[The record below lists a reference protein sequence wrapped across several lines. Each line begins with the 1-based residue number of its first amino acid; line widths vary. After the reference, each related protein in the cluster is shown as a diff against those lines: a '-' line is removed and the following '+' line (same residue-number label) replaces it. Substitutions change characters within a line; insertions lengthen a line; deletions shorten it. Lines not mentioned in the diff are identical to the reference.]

1 MLQDTIKQKL
11 EEIKILKASTKE
23 ELEKIRIE
31 YLGKKGLI
39 NDLFAQFKELPNEQK
54 KDVGAILNELK
65 NSIQQKIESLREAMA
80 QKQEESKPKEDL
92 TKPADL
98 LSLGSIHPLTTV
110 RKEIIDIFS
119 HLGYTVAEGPE
130 IEDDWHVFSAL
141 NFPPEHPARDMQ
153 DTLYLNDNI
162 LLRTHNTGIT
172 ARMLERYQ
180 NCEFSYFTIG
190 KVYRNDEDDQTHS
203 HQFTQVDFA
212 SVGKHNIQSLIWT
225 IKSLLSYVFEEE
237 IEIRMR
243 PSFFP
248 FTEPSMEIDILYKN
262 KWIEVLGAGMINE
275 EVLRLAGYKEPS
287 KYRGIAGGIGIERLA
302 MIKYGIKDIREFFN
316 NDLRMIKQF
325 R

>member
-1 MLQDTIKQKL
+1 MDYKSLIKNIKNFEEYKL
-11 EEIKILKASTKE
+11 IKSQISSD
-23 ELEKIRIE
+23 
-31 YLGKKGLI
+31 KGPI
-39 NDLFAQFKELPNEQK
+39 FDL
-54 KDVGAILNELK
+54 
-65 NSIQQKIESLREAMA
+65 QQKIKNADSKEKAELGKQLSTLKYDINNLLDAKIQEIKLNEIKDKISNDKNNIYEYSNQFANFHPIFLISNRIREWFVQNNYLEEKSLELENDYYNFE
-80 QKQEESKPKEDL
+80 QLNIPK
-92 TKPADL
+92 
-98 LSLGSIHPLTTV
+98 
-110 RKEIIDIFS
+110 
-119 HLGYTVAEGPE
+119 
-130 IEDDWHVFSAL
+130 
-141 NFPPEHPARDMQ
+141 NHPARDMQ

>member
-1 MLQDTIKQKL
+1 MYYKSIIKNIKNFEEYKL
-11 EEIKILKASTKE
+11 IKSQIFSN
-23 ELEKIRIE
+23 
-31 YLGKKGLI
+31 KGPI
-39 NDLFAQFKELPNEQK
+39 FDL
-54 KDVGAILNELK
+54 
-65 NSIQQKIESLREAMA
+65 QQKIKNADSKEKAELGKQLSTLKYDINNLLDAKIQEIKLNEIKDKISNDKNNIYEYSNQFANFHPIFLISNRIREWFVQNNYLEEKSLELENDYYNFE
-80 QKQEESKPKEDL
+80 QLNIPK
-92 TKPADL
+92 
-98 LSLGSIHPLTTV
+98 
-110 RKEIIDIFS
+110 
-119 HLGYTVAEGPE
+119 
-130 IEDDWHVFSAL
+130 
-141 NFPPEHPARDMQ
+141 NHPARDMQ

>member
-1 MLQDTIKQKL
+1 MDYKSLIKNIKNFEEYKL
-11 EEIKILKASTKE
+11 IKSQIFSD
-23 ELEKIRIE
+23 
-31 YLGKKGLI
+31 KGPI
-39 NDLFAQFKELPNEQK
+39 FDL
-54 KDVGAILNELK
+54 
-65 NSIQQKIESLREAMA
+65 QQKIKNANSKEKAELGKQLSTLKYDINNLLDAKIQEIKLNEIKNKILHDKNNIYEYSNQFANFHPIFLISNRIREWFVQNNYLEEKSLELENDYYNFE
-80 QKQEESKPKEDL
+80 QLNIPK
-92 TKPADL
+92 
-98 LSLGSIHPLTTV
+98 
-110 RKEIIDIFS
+110 
-119 HLGYTVAEGPE
+119 
-130 IEDDWHVFSAL
+130 
-141 NFPPEHPARDMQ
+141 NHPARDMQ

-212 SVGKHNIQSLIWT
+212 SVGKHNIQSLIWK

>member
-1 MLQDTIKQKL
+1 MDYKSLIKNIKNFEEYKL
-11 EEIKILKASTKE
+11 IKSQIFSD
-23 ELEKIRIE
+23 
-31 YLGKKGLI
+31 KGPI
-39 NDLFAQFKELPNEQK
+39 FDL
-54 KDVGAILNELK
+54 
-65 NSIQQKIESLREAMA
+65 QQKIKNADSKEKAELGKQLSTLKYDINNLLDAKIQEIKLNEIKDKISNDKNNIYEYSNQFANFHPIFLISNRIREWFVQNNYLEEKSLELENDYYNFE
-80 QKQEESKPKEDL
+80 QLNIPK
-92 TKPADL
+92 
-98 LSLGSIHPLTTV
+98 
-110 RKEIIDIFS
+110 
-119 HLGYTVAEGPE
+119 
-130 IEDDWHVFSAL
+130 
-141 NFPPEHPARDMQ
+141 NHPARDMQ

-162 LLRTHNTGIT
+162 LLRTHNTGVT

>member
-1 MLQDTIKQKL
+1 MDYKSLIKNIKNFEEYKL
-11 EEIKILKASTKE
+11 IKSQIFSD
-23 ELEKIRIE
+23 
-31 YLGKKGLI
+31 KGLI
-39 NDLFAQFKELPNEQK
+39 FDL
-54 KDVGAILNELK
+54 
-65 NSIQQKIESLREAMA
+65 QQKIKNADSKEKAELGKQLSTLKYDINNLLDAKIQEIKLNEIKDKISNDKNNIYEYSNQFANFHPIFLISNRIREWFVQNNYLEEKSLELENDYYNFE
-80 QKQEESKPKEDL
+80 QLNIPK
-92 TKPADL
+92 
-98 LSLGSIHPLTTV
+98 
-110 RKEIIDIFS
+110 
-119 HLGYTVAEGPE
+119 
-130 IEDDWHVFSAL
+130 
-141 NFPPEHPARDMQ
+141 NHPARDMQ

>member
-1 MLQDTIKQKL
+1 MDYKSLIKNIKNFEEYKLIKSQIFSDKGPIFDLQQKIKNADSKEKAELGKQLSTLKYDINNL
-11 EEIKILKASTKE
+11 LDAKIEEIKLTEINNKISNDKNNIYEYSNQFANFHPIFLISNRIREWFVQNNYLEEKSL
-23 ELEKIRIE
+23 ELE
-31 YLGKKGLI
+31 
-39 NDLFAQFKELPNEQK
+39 NDYYNFEQ
-54 KDVGAILNELK
+54 LNIPK
-65 NSIQQKIESLREAMA
+65 N
-80 QKQEESKPKEDL
+80 
-92 TKPADL
+92 
-98 LSLGSIHPLTTV
+98 
-110 RKEIIDIFS
+110 
-119 HLGYTVAEGPE
+119 
-130 IEDDWHVFSAL
+130 
-141 NFPPEHPARDMQ
+141 HPARDMQ

-172 ARMLERYQ
+172 ARMLERHQ

>member
-1 MLQDTIKQKL
+1 MDYKSLIKNIKNFEEYKL
-11 EEIKILKASTKE
+11 IKSQIFSD
-23 ELEKIRIE
+23 
-31 YLGKKGLI
+31 KGPI
-39 NDLFAQFKELPNEQK
+39 FDL
-54 KDVGAILNELK
+54 
-65 NSIQQKIESLREAMA
+65 QQKIKNADSKEKAELGKQLSTLKYDINNLLDAKIQEIKLNEIKDKISNDKNNIYEYSNQFANFHPIFLISNRIREWFVQNNYLEEKSLELENDYYNFE
-80 QKQEESKPKEDL
+80 QLNIPK
-92 TKPADL
+92 
-98 LSLGSIHPLTTV
+98 
-110 RKEIIDIFS
+110 
-119 HLGYTVAEGPE
+119 
-130 IEDDWHVFSAL
+130 
-141 NFPPEHPARDMQ
+141 NHPARDMQ

-237 IEIRMR
+237 IEIRTR

>member
-1 MLQDTIKQKL
+1 MDYKSLIKNIKNFEEYKL
-11 EEIKILKASTKE
+11 IKSQIFSD
-23 ELEKIRIE
+23 
-31 YLGKKGLI
+31 KGPI
-39 NDLFAQFKELPNEQK
+39 FDL
-54 KDVGAILNELK
+54 
-65 NSIQQKIESLREAMA
+65 QQKIKNADSKEKAELGKQLSTLKYDINNLLDAKIQEIKLNEIKDKISNDKNNIYEYSNQFANFHPIFLISNRIREWFVQNNYLEAKSLELENDYYNFE
-80 QKQEESKPKEDL
+80 QLNIPK
-92 TKPADL
+92 
-98 LSLGSIHPLTTV
+98 
-110 RKEIIDIFS
+110 
-119 HLGYTVAEGPE
+119 
-130 IEDDWHVFSAL
+130 
-141 NFPPEHPARDMQ
+141 NHPARDMQ

>member
-1 MLQDTIKQKL
+1 MDYKSLIKNIKNFEEYKL
-11 EEIKILKASTKE
+11 IKSQIFSN
-23 ELEKIRIE
+23 
-31 YLGKKGLI
+31 KGPI
-39 NDLFAQFKELPNEQK
+39 FDL
-54 KDVGAILNELK
+54 
-65 NSIQQKIESLREAMA
+65 QQKIKNADSKEKAELGKQLSTLKYDINNLLDAKIQEIKLNEIKDKISNDKNNIYEYSNQFANFHPIFLISNRIREWFVQNNYLEEKSLELENDYYNFE
-80 QKQEESKPKEDL
+80 QLNIPK
-92 TKPADL
+92 
-98 LSLGSIHPLTTV
+98 
-110 RKEIIDIFS
+110 
-119 HLGYTVAEGPE
+119 
-130 IEDDWHVFSAL
+130 
-141 NFPPEHPARDMQ
+141 NHPARDMQ

-162 LLRTHNTGIT
+162 LLRTHNTGVT

-275 EVLRLAGYKEPS
+275 DVLRLAGYKEPS

>member
-1 MLQDTIKQKL
+1 MDYKSLIKNIKNFEEYKL
-11 EEIKILKASTKE
+11 IKSQIFSD
-23 ELEKIRIE
+23 
-31 YLGKKGLI
+31 KGPI
-39 NDLFAQFKELPNEQK
+39 FDL
-54 KDVGAILNELK
+54 
-65 NSIQQKIESLREAMA
+65 QQKIKNADSKEKAELGKQLSTLKYDINNLLDAKMQEIKLNEIKDKILNDKNNIYEYSNQFANFHPIFLISNRIREWFVQNNYLEEKSLELENDYYNFE
-80 QKQEESKPKEDL
+80 QLNIPK
-92 TKPADL
+92 
-98 LSLGSIHPLTTV
+98 
-110 RKEIIDIFS
+110 
-119 HLGYTVAEGPE
+119 
-130 IEDDWHVFSAL
+130 
-141 NFPPEHPARDMQ
+141 NHPARDMQ

>member
-1 MLQDTIKQKL
+1 MDYKSLIKNIKNFEEYKL
-11 EEIKILKASTKE
+11 IKSQIFSD
-23 ELEKIRIE
+23 
-31 YLGKKGLI
+31 KGPI
-39 NDLFAQFKELPNEQK
+39 FDL
-54 KDVGAILNELK
+54 
-65 NSIQQKIESLREAMA
+65 QQKIKNADSKEKAELGKQLSTLKYDINNLLDAKMQEIKLNEIKDKILNDKNNIYEYSNQFANFHPIFLISNRIREWFVQNNYLEEKSLELENDYYNFE
-80 QKQEESKPKEDL
+80 QLNIPK
-92 TKPADL
+92 
-98 LSLGSIHPLTTV
+98 
-110 RKEIIDIFS
+110 
-119 HLGYTVAEGPE
+119 
-130 IEDDWHVFSAL
+130 
-141 NFPPEHPARDMQ
+141 NHPARDMQ

-162 LLRTHNTGIT
+162 LLRTHNTGVT

>member
-1 MLQDTIKQKL
+1 MDYKSLIKNIKNFEEYKL
-11 EEIKILKASTKE
+11 IKSQIFSN
-23 ELEKIRIE
+23 
-31 YLGKKGLI
+31 KGPI
-39 NDLFAQFKELPNEQK
+39 FDL
-54 KDVGAILNELK
+54 
-65 NSIQQKIESLREAMA
+65 QQKIKNADSKEKAELGKQLSTLKYDINNLLDAKIQEIKLNEIKDKISNDKNNIYEYSNQFANFHPIFLISNRIREWFVQNNYLEEKSLELENDYYNFE
-80 QKQEESKPKEDL
+80 QLNIPK
-92 TKPADL
+92 
-98 LSLGSIHPLTTV
+98 
-110 RKEIIDIFS
+110 
-119 HLGYTVAEGPE
+119 
-130 IEDDWHVFSAL
+130 
-141 NFPPEHPARDMQ
+141 NHPARDMQ

>member
-1 MLQDTIKQKL
+1 MDYKSLIKNIKNFEEYKL
-11 EEIKILKASTKE
+11 IKSQIFSD
-23 ELEKIRIE
+23 
-31 YLGKKGLI
+31 KGPI
-39 NDLFAQFKELPNEQK
+39 FDL
-54 KDVGAILNELK
+54 
-65 NSIQQKIESLREAMA
+65 QQKIKNANSKEKAELGKQLSTLKYDINNLLDAKIQEIKLNEIKNKILHDKNNIYEYSNQFANFHPIFLISNRIREWFVQNNYLEEKSLELENDYYNFE
-80 QKQEESKPKEDL
+80 QLNIPK
-92 TKPADL
+92 
-98 LSLGSIHPLTTV
+98 
-110 RKEIIDIFS
+110 
-119 HLGYTVAEGPE
+119 
-130 IEDDWHVFSAL
+130 
-141 NFPPEHPARDMQ
+141 NHPARDMQ

-325 R
+325 K

>member
-1 MLQDTIKQKL
+1 MDYKSLIKNIKNFEEYKL
-11 EEIKILKASTKE
+11 IKSQIFSD
-23 ELEKIRIE
+23 
-31 YLGKKGLI
+31 KGPI
-39 NDLFAQFKELPNEQK
+39 FDL
-54 KDVGAILNELK
+54 
-65 NSIQQKIESLREAMA
+65 QQKIKNADSKEKAELGKQLSTLKYDINNLLDAKIQEIKLNEIKDKISNDKNNIYEYSNQFANFHPIFLISNRIREWFVQNNYLEEKSLELENDYYNFE
-80 QKQEESKPKEDL
+80 QLNIPK
-92 TKPADL
+92 
-98 LSLGSIHPLTTV
+98 
-110 RKEIIDIFS
+110 
-119 HLGYTVAEGPE
+119 
-130 IEDDWHVFSAL
+130 
-141 NFPPEHPARDMQ
+141 NHPARDMQ

-275 EVLRLAGYKEPS
+275 DVLRLAGYKEPS

>member
-1 MLQDTIKQKL
+1 MDYKSLIKNIKNFEEYKL
-11 EEIKILKASTKE
+11 IKSQIFSN
-23 ELEKIRIE
+23 
-31 YLGKKGLI
+31 KGPI
-39 NDLFAQFKELPNEQK
+39 FDL
-54 KDVGAILNELK
+54 
-65 NSIQQKIESLREAMA
+65 QQKIKNADSKEKAELGKQLSTLKYDINNLLDAKMQEIKLNEIKDKISNDKNNIYEYSNQFANFHPIFLISNRIREWFVQNNYLEEKSLELENDYYNFE
-80 QKQEESKPKEDL
+80 QLNIPK
-92 TKPADL
+92 
-98 LSLGSIHPLTTV
+98 
-110 RKEIIDIFS
+110 
-119 HLGYTVAEGPE
+119 
-130 IEDDWHVFSAL
+130 
-141 NFPPEHPARDMQ
+141 NHPARDMQ

>member
-1 MLQDTIKQKL
+1 MDYKSLIKNIKNFEEYKL
-11 EEIKILKASTKE
+11 IKSQIFSD
-23 ELEKIRIE
+23 
-31 YLGKKGLI
+31 KGPI
-39 NDLFAQFKELPNEQK
+39 FDL
-54 KDVGAILNELK
+54 
-65 NSIQQKIESLREAMA
+65 QQKIKNAVSKEKAELGKQLSTLKYDINNLLDAKIQEIKLNEIKDKISNDKNNIYEYSNQFANFHPIFLISNRIREWFVQNNYLEEKSLELENDYYNFE
-80 QKQEESKPKEDL
+80 QLNIPK
-92 TKPADL
+92 
-98 LSLGSIHPLTTV
+98 
-110 RKEIIDIFS
+110 
-119 HLGYTVAEGPE
+119 
-130 IEDDWHVFSAL
+130 
-141 NFPPEHPARDMQ
+141 NHPARDMQ

>member
-1 MLQDTIKQKL
+1 MDYKNLIK
-11 EEIKILKASTKE
+11 
-23 ELEKIRIE
+23 
-31 YLGKKGLI
+31 
-39 NDLFAQFKELPNEQK
+39 N
-54 KDVGAILNELK
+54 LK
-65 NSIQQKIESLREAMA
+65 NFEEYKLIKSQIFSNKGPIFALQQKIKNANSNERAELG
-80 QKQEESKPKEDL
+80 KQLSILKNDINN
-92 TKPADL
+92 L
-98 LSLGSIHPLTTV
+98 LDEKI
-110 RKEIIDIFS
+110 KEIKLNEINNKILNDKNNIYEYSAKFAHFHPIFLIS
-119 HLGYTVAEGPE
+119 NRIREWFIQNNYFEEKSLELENDYYNFEQ
-130 IEDDWHVFSAL
+130 L
-141 NFPPEHPARDMQ
+141 NIPKNHPARDMQ
-153 DTLYLNDNI
+153 DTLYLDNNI

-172 ARMLERYQ
+172 SRMLERYQ

-237 IEIRMR
+237 IEIRIR
-243 PSFFP
+243 SSFFP

-275 EVLRLAGYKEPS
+275 EVLKLAGYKEPH
-287 KYRGIAGGIGIERLA
+287 KHRGIAGGIGIERLA

>member
-1 MLQDTIKQKL
+1 M
-11 EEIKILKASTKE
+11 
-23 ELEKIRIE
+23 
-31 YLGKKGLI
+31 
-39 NDLFAQFKELPNEQK
+39 
-54 KDVGAILNELK
+54 
-65 NSIQQKIESLREAMA
+65 QQKIKNADSKEKAELGKQLSTLKYDINNLLDAKIQEIKLNEIKNKILHDKNNIYEYSNQFANFHPIFLISNRIREWFVQNNYLEEKSLELENDYYNFE
-80 QKQEESKPKEDL
+80 QLNIPK
-92 TKPADL
+92 
-98 LSLGSIHPLTTV
+98 
-110 RKEIIDIFS
+110 
-119 HLGYTVAEGPE
+119 
-130 IEDDWHVFSAL
+130 
-141 NFPPEHPARDMQ
+141 NHPARDMQ

>member
-1 MLQDTIKQKL
+1 MDYKSLIKNIKNFEEYKL
-11 EEIKILKASTKE
+11 IKSQILSD
-23 ELEKIRIE
+23 
-31 YLGKKGLI
+31 KGPI
-39 NDLFAQFKELPNEQK
+39 FDL
-54 KDVGAILNELK
+54 
-65 NSIQQKIESLREAMA
+65 QQKIKNADSKEKAELGKQLSTLKYDINNLLDAKIQEIKLNEIKNKILHDKNNIYEYSNQFANFHPIFLISNRIREWFVQNNYLEEKSLELENDYYNFE
-80 QKQEESKPKEDL
+80 QLNIPK
-92 TKPADL
+92 
-98 LSLGSIHPLTTV
+98 
-110 RKEIIDIFS
+110 
-119 HLGYTVAEGPE
+119 
-130 IEDDWHVFSAL
+130 
-141 NFPPEHPARDMQ
+141 NHPARDMQ

-302 MIKYGIKDIREFFN
+302 MIKYNIKDIREFFN

>member
-1 MLQDTIKQKL
+1 MDYKSLIKNIKNFEEYKL
-11 EEIKILKASTKE
+11 IKSQILSD
-23 ELEKIRIE
+23 
-31 YLGKKGLI
+31 KGPI
-39 NDLFAQFKELPNEQK
+39 FDL
-54 KDVGAILNELK
+54 
-65 NSIQQKIESLREAMA
+65 QQKIKNADSKEKAELGKQLSTLKYDINNLLDAKIQEIKLNEIKNKILHDKNNIYEYSNQFANFHPIFLISNRIREWFVQNNYLEEKSLELENDYYNFE
-80 QKQEESKPKEDL
+80 QLNIPK
-92 TKPADL
+92 
-98 LSLGSIHPLTTV
+98 
-110 RKEIIDIFS
+110 
-119 HLGYTVAEGPE
+119 
-130 IEDDWHVFSAL
+130 
-141 NFPPEHPARDMQ
+141 NHPARDMQ

>member
-1 MLQDTIKQKL
+1 MDYKSLIKNIKNFEEYKL
-11 EEIKILKASTKE
+11 IKSQIFSD
-23 ELEKIRIE
+23 
-31 YLGKKGLI
+31 KGPI
-39 NDLFAQFKELPNEQK
+39 FDL
-54 KDVGAILNELK
+54 
-65 NSIQQKIESLREAMA
+65 QQKIKKAD
-80 QKQEESKPKEDL
+80 PKEKSEL
-92 TKPADL
+92 GKQLSSLKNEINEL
-98 LSLGSIHPLTTV
+98 LEAKIQEVKLNEINNKIANDKNNIYEYSNKFAHFHPLFLISNRIREWFV
-110 RKEIIDIFS
+110 QNNYFEEKS
-119 HLGYTVAEGPE
+119 LE
-130 IEDDWHVFSAL
+130 IENDYYNFEQL
-141 NFPPEHPARDMQ
+141 NIPKNHPARDMQ
-153 DTLYLNDNI
+153 DTLYLNENI

-275 EVLRLAGYKEPS
+275 EVLKLAGYKEPS

>member
-1 MLQDTIKQKL
+1 MAYKSLIKNIKNFEEYKL
-11 EEIKILKASTKE
+11 IKSQIFSD
-23 ELEKIRIE
+23 
-31 YLGKKGLI
+31 KGPI
-39 NDLFAQFKELPNEQK
+39 FDL
-54 KDVGAILNELK
+54 
-65 NSIQQKIESLREAMA
+65 QQKIKNADSKEKAELGKQLSTLKYDINNLLDAKIQEIKLNEIKDKISNDKNNIYEYSNQFANFHPIFLISNRIREWFVQNNYLEEKSLELENDYYNFE
-80 QKQEESKPKEDL
+80 QLNIPK
-92 TKPADL
+92 
-98 LSLGSIHPLTTV
+98 
-110 RKEIIDIFS
+110 
-119 HLGYTVAEGPE
+119 
-130 IEDDWHVFSAL
+130 
-141 NFPPEHPARDMQ
+141 NHPARDMQ

>member
-1 MLQDTIKQKL
+1 MDYKSLIKNIKNFEEYKL
-11 EEIKILKASTKE
+11 IKSQIFSD
-23 ELEKIRIE
+23 
-31 YLGKKGLI
+31 KGPI
-39 NDLFAQFKELPNEQK
+39 FDL
-54 KDVGAILNELK
+54 
-65 NSIQQKIESLREAMA
+65 QQKIKNADSKEKAELGKQLSTLKYDINNLLDAKIQEIKLNEIKDKILNDKNNIYEYSNQFANFHPIFLISNRIREWFVQNNYLEEKSLELENDYYNFE
-80 QKQEESKPKEDL
+80 QLNIPK
-92 TKPADL
+92 
-98 LSLGSIHPLTTV
+98 
-110 RKEIIDIFS
+110 
-119 HLGYTVAEGPE
+119 
-130 IEDDWHVFSAL
+130 
-141 NFPPEHPARDMQ
+141 NHPARDMQ

>member
-1 MLQDTIKQKL
+1 MDYKSLIKNIKNFEEYKL
-11 EEIKILKASTKE
+11 IKSQIFSD
-23 ELEKIRIE
+23 
-31 YLGKKGLI
+31 KGPI
-39 NDLFAQFKELPNEQK
+39 FDL
-54 KDVGAILNELK
+54 
-65 NSIQQKIESLREAMA
+65 QQKIKNADSKEKAELGKQLSTLKYDINNLLDAKIQEIKLNEIKDKISNDKNNIYEYSNQFANFHPIFLISNRIRKWFVQNNYLEEKSLELENDYYNFE
-80 QKQEESKPKEDL
+80 QLNIPK
-92 TKPADL
+92 
-98 LSLGSIHPLTTV
+98 
-110 RKEIIDIFS
+110 
-119 HLGYTVAEGPE
+119 
-130 IEDDWHVFSAL
+130 
-141 NFPPEHPARDMQ
+141 NHPARDMQ